1 MSSTNAAPVVGRIA
15 RGVRVVDFAR
25 QQERRRIAR
34 HLAETTQRTL
44 EVIAGASDDVCA
56 ADLERLADAE
66 ACRLREYLEHLAS
79 AGSHRD
85 AAAAARHEIRVAAT
99 CVLHDTTLQVL
110 EYMSTDGYGAD
121 LAVSDLRRLAKQ
133 ALADLSQRL
142 DRLGEE
148 ERCDL
153 VSGIQR
159 VIDEARLFAGGPTIE
174 LALGQVDGSV
184 RGADAAALVAAV
196 REALNNVRKH
206 SRATRVLI
214 SCEVNDGEAHITVRD
229 NGVGVDPCAL
239 GGGMGVRQSIFQRMT
254 TRGGSASLDSAP
266 GQGVIVTLK
275 MANGGPVA

>member
-1 MSSTNAAPVVGRIA
+1 MVGRIA
-15 RGVRVVDFAR
+15 RGVRALDFAR

-44 EVIAGASDDVCA
+44 EVIAGASDNVGSA
-56 ADLERLADAE
+56 ELERLADAE
-66 ACRLREYLEHLAS
+66 ACRLREYLEHLSS

-85 AAAAARHEIRVAAT
+85 AAAAARHAIRIAAT

-121 LAVSDLRRLAKQ
+121 LQVADLRRLAKQ
-133 ALADLSQRL
+133 ALADLCQRIEH
-142 DRLGEE
+142 LGEDE
-148 ERCDL
+148 SCEL
-153 VSGIQR
+153 VSGIR
-159 VIDEARLFAGGPTIE
+159 HVIDEAHRFAAGLTIE
-174 LALGQVDGSV
+174 LVIGEVDGSV

-206 SRATRVLI
+206 SQATRVLI
-214 SCEVNDGEAHITVRD
+214 SCDAKNGEAHITVRD

>member
-34 HLAETTQRTL
+34 HLSETTQRTL
-44 EVIAGASDDVCA
+44 EVIAGAADDVSA
-56 ADLERLADAE
+56 GELEQLADAE

-85 AAAAARHEIRVAAT
+85 AAAAARHQIRIAAT

-153 VSGIQR
+153 VSGIHR
-159 VIDEARLFAGGPTIE
+159 VIEEAQSFGGPTIE
-174 LALGQVDGSV
+174 LVIGDVDGSV

-206 SRATRVLI
+206 SQATRVLV
-214 SCEVNDGEAHITVRD
+214 SCDVKHGEAHITVRD

-275 MANGGPVA
+275 MANGGQVTR

>member
-1 MSSTNAAPVVGRIA
+1 MSSRNAAPVVGRIA
-15 RGVRVVDFAR
+15 RGGRVVDFAR

-34 HLAETTQRTL
+34 YLSETTQQTL
-44 EVIAGASDDVCA
+44 EVIARASDDVSA

-66 ACRLREYLEHLAS
+66 ACRLREYLEHLSS

-99 CVLHDTTLQVL
+99 CVLHDTTLQML
-110 EYMSTDGYGAD
+110 EYMSTDGYGAN
-121 LAVSDLRRLAKQ
+121 LQVADLRRLAKQ
-133 ALADLSQRL
+133 ALADLPQRL
-142 DRLGEE
+142 ERLGEE
-148 ERCDL
+148 ERCEL
-153 VSGIQR
+153 VTGIRR
-159 VIDEARLFAGGPTIE
+159 VIEEARLFGGPTIE
-174 LALGQVDGSV
+174 LITGEVDGSV

-206 SRATRVLI
+206 SQATRVLI
-214 SCEVNDGEAHITVRD
+214 SCDAKDGEAHITVRD

-266 GQGVIVTLK
+266 GKGVIVTLK
-275 MANGGPVA
+275 MANGGQVA

>member
-1 MSSTNAAPVVGRIA
+1 
-15 RGVRVVDFAR
+15 VDFAR

-34 HLAETTQRTL
+34 YLAETAQRTL
-44 EVIAGASDDVCA
+44 EVIAGASDDVPA

-99 CVLHDTTLQVL
+99 CVLHDTTLQML
-110 EYMSTDGYGAD
+110 EYMGTDGYGAN
-121 LAVSDLRRLAKQ
+121 LQVADLRRLAKQ
-133 ALADLSQRL
+133 ALADLPQRIE
-142 DRLGEE
+142 RLGEDD
-148 ERCDL
+148 RCDL
-153 VSGIQR
+153 ISGIRR
-159 VIDEARLFAGGPTIE
+159 VIDEARLFAAGPAIE
-174 LALGQVDGSV
+174 LVTGEMDGSV

-206 SRATRVLI
+206 SQATRVLI
-214 SCEVNDGEAHITVRD
+214 SCDVKDGEAHITVRD

-266 GQGVIVTLK
+266 GKGVIVTLK
-275 MANGGPVA
+275 MANGGQVA